1 MLNIYLSKI
10 ICKNELVSAMKVP
23 KTRKYLSTL
32 HLQGICYVNLVM
44 NVVQQ
49 QSPENNNCAKDYLNT
64 KANLL
69 HMYFRG

>member
-1 MLNIYLSKI
+1 
-10 ICKNELVSAMKVP
+10 MKVP

-49 QSPENNNCAKDYLNT
+49 QPPENNNCAKDYFNT